1 MYIRLTIEFFF
12 FKSQE
17 NDEFNDGRK
26 DETRL
31 SISIPLV
38 NDENVKGLDMLVI
51 FEYKLYTYQRL
62 TMECMAHISQS
73 SPFTGSKITTVGDL
87 KLKQR
92 FPLGYKGSN
101 HLYNVSCFWNQ
112 FFLNHWISFR
122 IQ

>member
-101 HLYNVSCFWNQ
+101 HLYNVSCF
-112 FFLNHWISFR
+112 
-122 IQ
+122 